1 MCHPRDATQSHPPAR
16 RLYRFGR
23 GRFSSRG
30 CRRRSAR
37 WRRRCG
43 GSVLLF
49 TRFLPCHGWGD
60 AEPDWLE
67 LSDWGSCAE
76 AKDAR
81 KKTNASR
88 NERMKTRLGKLSRDM
103 EGELLT
109 HNLGEIIL

>member
-1 MCHPRDATQSHPPAR
+1 MKITSSLSRFFKLLLTSCLMGFSFSFLCFSVKG
-16 RLYRFGR
+16 RLR
-23 GRFSSRG
+23 
-30 CRRRSAR
+30 
-37 WRRRCG
+37 
-43 GSVLLF
+43 GSVSLS
-49 TRFLPCHGWGD
+49 CGWGE

-88 NERMKTRLGKLSRDM
+88 NERLKTRLGKLSRDM

-109 HNLGEIIL
+109 HNSGDIIL